1 MAISELFKNHG
12 HKLLLIFL
20 ALFFGANYDNG
31 QVMLLYGLFVGYYIF
46 NKNGFTL
53 AQIND
58 FSKKYI
64 FILAG
69 GLIMSMITSFITM
82 KIPGKVIANK
92 RTWVYVYFFILCLIY
107 VPHIIF
113 NTLVESQQSP
123 TTNTPPPPPK
133 YMILLYFVIGLIPII
148 NVMNI
153 LTNSYKC
160 DKIKESSKNI
170 TQTFSCEDINP
181 TL

>member
-1 MAISELFKNHG
+1 MAISKLFKEEG

-58 FSKKYI
+58 FSKIYI

-69 GLIMSMITSFITM
+69 GLFMSMITSFITM

-92 RTWVYVYFFILCLIY
+92 RTWVFVYFGILFLIY
-107 VPHIIF
+107 APYIIF
-113 NTLVESQQSP
+113 NKDKIIEGKMLP
-123 TTNTPPPPPK
+123 
-133 YMILLYFVIGLIPII
+133 ILLYFLLSLIPII

-160 DKIKESSKNI
+160 HKIKETNI

>member
-1 MAISELFKNHG
+1 MAISELFEEDG
-12 HKLLLIFL
+12 HKLLLIIL

-31 QVMLLYGLFVGYYIF
+31 QVMLLYGLFVGYCFSKYKF
-46 NKNGFTL
+46 DVSE
-53 AQIND
+53 IND
-58 FSKKYI
+58 FLKEHI

-69 GLIMSMITSFITM
+69 GLFMSMITSFITM

-92 RTWVYVYFFILCLIY
+92 RTWVFVYFGILFLIY

-113 NTLVESQQSP
+113 NKDKIIEGKMLH
-123 TTNTPPPPPK
+123 
-133 YMILLYFVIGLIPII
+133 ILLYFLLSLIPII

-160 DKIKESSKNI
+160 HKIKETNI
-170 TQTFSCEDINP
+170 TQTFSCEDINL

>member
-1 MAISELFKNHG
+1 MAIELFKEHG

-46 NKNGFTL
+46 KHPFKVSE
-53 AQIND
+53 IND
-58 FSKKYI
+58 FLKEHI

-69 GLIMSMITSFITM
+69 GLFMSMITSFITM

-92 RTWVYVYFFILCLIY
+92 RTWVFVYFGILFLIY

-113 NTLVESQQSP
+113 NTLVESQPQP
-123 TTNTPPPPPK
+123 QPATPQPPPK
-133 YMILLYFVIGLIPII
+133 YMILLYFVLGLIPII

-160 DKIKESSKNI
+160 SKIKESSKNI
-170 TQTFSCEDINP
+170 TQTFSCEVINQ